1 MNKKELVKQIADKNG
16 VSIKDAQRGL
26 DTTLQIIKKTLEKGQ
41 KLTLIGFGT
50 FSTKMRSERTA
61 KHIVTGKT
69 IKVKAKKV
77 VKFKAGKALAEIV
90 HKSK

>member
-16 VSIKDAQRGL
+16 VSLKEAQRGI
-26 DTTLQIIKKTLEKGQ
+26 DTTLHIIRDTLKKGHKI
-41 KLTLIGFGT
+41 TLIGFGT

-61 KHIVTGKT
+61 KHFVTGKI

>member
-1 MNKKELVKQIADKNG
+1 
-16 VSIKDAQRGL
+16 
-26 DTTLQIIKKTLEKGQ
+26 
-41 KLTLIGFGT
+41 
-50 FSTKMRSERTA
+50 MRSERTA

-77 VKFKAGKALAEIV
+77 VKFKAGKALSEMV

>member
-1 MNKKELVKQIADKNG
+1 MNKKELVKQIAEKNEI
-16 VSIKDAQRGL
+16 SIKEAQRGL
-26 DTTLQIIKKTLEKGQ
+26 DTTLHIIRDTLKKGQ
-41 KLTLIGFGT
+41 KLTLVGFGT

-61 KHIVTGKT
+61 RHIVTGKT

-77 VKFKAGKALAEIV
+77 VKFKTGKALAEMV

>member
-1 MNKKELVKQIADKNG
+1 MNKKELVKQIAEKND

-26 DTTLQIIKKTLEKGQ
+26 DTTLHIIREALKKGQ
-41 KLTLIGFGT
+41 KLTLVGFGT
-50 FSTKMRSERTA
+50 FSTKMRSERTT

-77 VKFKAGKALAEIV
+77 VKFKTGKAFAEIV
-90 HKSK
+90 QKSK

>member
-1 MNKKELVKQIADKNG
+1 MNKKELVKQIAEKNG
-16 VSIKDAQRGL
+16 VSIKEAQRGL
-26 DTTLQIIKKTLEKGQ
+26 DTTLHIIRDTLKKGQ

-61 KHIVTGKT
+61 RHIVTGKT

-77 VKFKAGKALAEIV
+77 VKFKAGKALAETV